1 MASIVP
7 VILSGG
13 SGADDFEF
21 DRGDGTDRIVDFQ
34 NGIDRIELDDFTR
47 AEVRAA
53 LSAARMVDGDL
64 VLRLSNTTII
74 TFDDVS
80 RAQLDIGDFVF

>member
-1 MASIVP
+1 
-7 VILSGG
+7 
-13 SGADDFEF
+13 
-21 DRGDGTDRIVDFQ
+21 
-34 NGIDRIELDDFTR
+34 
-47 AEVRAA
+47 
-53 LSAARMVDGDL
+53 MVDGDL